1 LFHGEDMTP
10 SQLCRWYLFSSEQSL
25 QTEAVSM
32 IARAAEQAI
41 MDSGVFRL
49 VLAGGNTPRA
59 LYERLRTL
67 KTNWEAW
74 HIYFGDERCLPAVDC
89 ERNSTMARDAWL
101 DHVPVPKKQIY
112 AIPAEM
118 GAKAAA
124 AAYSA
129 TLQQV
134 GEFDL
139 VLLGLG
145 EDGHTASLFPG
156 NDWGQEVGSPVALPI
171 FDAPKAPAER
181 VSLSAWRLSQAR
193 QVLFL
198 VTGENKR
205 EAVMNWRAG
214 ANIPARAIIPLHGV
228 DVLAENVLLKD

>member
-1 LFHGEDMTP
+1 MTP
-10 SQLCRWYLFSSEQSL
+10 PQLCRWYLFSSEQSL

-41 MDSGVFRL
+41 TGSGAFRV
-49 VLAGGNTPRA
+49 VLAGGHTPRA
-59 LYERLRTL
+59 LYERLRAL
-67 KTNWEAW
+67 KTDWEAW
-74 HIYFGDERCLPAVDC
+74 HIYFGDERCLPAVDP
-89 ERNSTMARDAWL
+89 ERNSSMARDAWL
-101 DHVPVPKKQIY
+101 DHVPVPQKQIY
-112 AIPAEM
+112 AIPAER

-124 AAYSA
+124 TAYSA
-129 TLQQV
+129 TLKQV

-156 NDWGQEVGSPVALPI
+156 NDWGQEVDSPVALPV
-171 FDAPKAPAER
+171 FDAPKVPAER
-181 VSLSAWRLSQAR
+181 VSLSAWRLSQAK

-198 VTGENKR
+198 VIGESKH

-214 ANIPARAIIPLHGV
+214 ANIPARAIKPLLGV
-228 DVLAENVLLKD
+228 DVLAESVLLKE

>member
-1 LFHGEDMTP
+1 LFQGEEMTP
-10 SQLCRWYLFSSEQSL
+10 PQLCRWYLFSSVQSL
-25 QTEAVSM
+25 QTEAVSI

-41 MDSGVFRL
+41 TDSGAFRV
-49 VLAGGNTPRA
+49 VLAGGSTPRA
-59 LYERLRTL
+59 LYQRLCAL
-67 KTNWEAW
+67 KTDWAAW
-74 HIYFGDERCLPAVDC
+74 HIYFGDERCLPVADS
-89 ERNSTMARDAWL
+89 ERNSAMAREAWL
-101 DHVPVPKKQIY
+101 DHVPVPQKQVY

-124 AAYSA
+124 TDYSA

-156 NDWGQEVGSPVALPI
+156 NDWGQEAGSPAVLPV

-181 VSLSAWRLSQAR
+181 VSLSAWRLSQAK

-198 VTGENKR
+198 VAGESKH

-214 ANIPARAIIPLHGV
+214 ANIPARAITPPHGV
-228 DVLAENVLLKD
+228 DVLAESVLLEG

>member
-1 LFHGEDMTP
+1 M
-10 SQLCRWYLFSSEQSL
+10 

-41 MDSGVFRL
+41 TDSGAFRV
-49 VLAGGNTPRA
+49 VLAGGSTPCA
-59 LYERLRTL
+59 LYKRLCAL
-67 KTNWEAW
+67 KTDWAAW
-74 HIYFGDERCLPAVDC
+74 HIYFGDERCLPVTDPG
-89 ERNSTMARDAWL
+89 RNSTMAREAWL
-101 DHVPVPKKQIY
+101 DHVPVPQKQIY
-112 AIPAEM
+112 AIPAER

-129 TLQQV
+129 TLKQV

-156 NDWGQEVGSPVALPI
+156 NDWGQEVDSPVALPV

-181 VSLSAWRLSQAR
+181 VSLSAWRLSQAK

-198 VTGENKR
+198 VNGESKH

-214 ANIPARAIIPLHGV
+214 ANIPARAIKPLHGV
-228 DVLAENVLLKD
+228 DVLAESVLLKE

>member
-1 LFHGEDMTP
+1 M
-10 SQLCRWYLFSSEQSL
+10 

-41 MDSGVFRL
+41 TDSGAFRV
-49 VLAGGNTPRA
+49 VLAGGSTPRA
-59 LYERLRTL
+59 LYKRLCAL
-67 KTNWEAW
+67 KTDWTAW
-74 HIYFGDERCLPAVDC
+74 HIYFGDERCLPATDPG
-89 ERNSTMARDAWL
+89 RNSTMAREAWL
-101 DHVPVPKKQIY
+101 DHVSVPQKQVY

-129 TLQQV
+129 TLKQV

-156 NDWGQEVGSPVALPI
+156 NDWGQEVDSPVALPV
-171 FDAPKAPAER
+171 FDAHKAPAER
-181 VSLSAWRLSQAR
+181 VSLSAWRLSQAK

-198 VTGENKR
+198 VTGESKH

-214 ANIPARAIIPLHGV
+214 ANIPARAIKPLQGV
-228 DVLAENVLLKD
+228 DVLAESVLLKE

>member
-1 LFHGEDMTP
+1 M
-10 SQLCRWYLFSSEQSL
+10 

-41 MDSGVFRL
+41 TDSGAFRV
-49 VLAGGNTPRA
+49 VLAGGSTQCA
-59 LYERLRTL
+59 LYKRLCAL
-67 KTNWEAW
+67 KTDWAAW
-74 HIYFGDERCLPAVDC
+74 HIYFGDERCLPATDPG
-89 ERNSTMARDAWL
+89 RNSSMAREAWL
-101 DHVPVPKKQIY
+101 DHVPVPQNQVY

-129 TLQQV
+129 TLKQV

-156 NDWGQEVGSPVALPI
+156 NDWGQEVDSPVALPV

-181 VSLSAWRLSQAR
+181 VSLSAWRLSQAK

-198 VTGENKR
+198 VTGESKH

-214 ANIPARAIIPLHGV
+214 ANIPARAIKPLQGV
-228 DVLAENVLLKD
+228 DVLAESVLLKE

>member
-1 LFHGEDMTP
+1 M
-10 SQLCRWYLFSSEQSL
+10 

-41 MDSGVFRL
+41 TDSGAFRV
-49 VLAGGNTPRA
+49 VLAGGSTPCA
-59 LYERLRTL
+59 LYKRLCAL
-67 KTNWEAW
+67 KTDWAAW
-74 HIYFGDERCLPAVDC
+74 HIYFGDERCLPVTDPG
-89 ERNSTMARDAWL
+89 RNSTMAREAWL
-101 DHVPVPKKQIY
+101 DHVPVPQKQVY

-129 TLQQV
+129 TLKQV

-156 NDWGQEVGSPVALPI
+156 NDWGQEVDSPVALPV
-171 FDAPKAPAER
+171 FDAHKAPAER
-181 VSLSAWRLSQAR
+181 VSLSAWRLSQAK

-198 VTGENKR
+198 VIGESKH

-214 ANIPARAIIPLHGV
+214 ANIPARAIKPLHGV
-228 DVLAENVLLKD
+228 DVLAESVLLKE

>member
-1 LFHGEDMTP
+1 M
-10 SQLCRWYLFSSEQSL
+10 

-41 MDSGVFRL
+41 TDSGAFRV
-49 VLAGGNTPRA
+49 VLAGGSTPCA
-59 LYERLRTL
+59 LYKRLCAL
-67 KTNWEAW
+67 KTDWAAW
-74 HIYFGDERCLPAVDC
+74 HIYFGDERCLPVTDPG
-89 ERNSTMARDAWL
+89 RNSTMAREAWL
-101 DHVPVPKKQIY
+101 DHVPVPQKQVY

-129 TLQQV
+129 TLKQV

-156 NDWGQEVGSPVALPI
+156 NDWGQEVDSPVALPV
-171 FDAPKAPAER
+171 FDAHKAPAER
-181 VSLSAWRLSQAR
+181 VSLSAWRLSQAK

-198 VTGENKR
+198 VTGESKH

-214 ANIPARAIIPLHGV
+214 ANIPARAIKPLHGV
-228 DVLAENVLLKD
+228 DVLAESVLLKE